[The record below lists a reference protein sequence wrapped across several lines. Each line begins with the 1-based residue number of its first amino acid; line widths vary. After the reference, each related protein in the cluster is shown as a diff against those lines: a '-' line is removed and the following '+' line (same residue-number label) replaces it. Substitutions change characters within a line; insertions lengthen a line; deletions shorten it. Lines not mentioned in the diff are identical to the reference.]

1 MNHFPP
7 SIQLLIAYGFIILLL
22 ALLVRLR
29 SWRGRG
35 LALVCALVMA
45 VLILIFSTW
54 TRQILVPFNADE
66 QRRDF
71 LLTGDEPAYLMTALS
86 LARDGDTDVANNSEA
101 KDYLIYQ
108 HRPYQGS
115 GFSFYNKLVH
125 GRISGREQSWGK
137 ARYMRHR
144 PGTSVLIAPVFFLAH
159 HNHRFWAYTL
169 LSFCFACFA
178 AIAVY
183 SLGQTILPPTL
194 ALLLTGICGLAPP
207 VYFYLNQIYPELP
220 AGILL
225 TAMALLFL
233 LPRRPGLFPF
243 FLAALVI
250 WFSDR
255 TILATLILC
264 AGGWFGL
271 AGAGRKTAAVLILGC
286 SGGLFA
292 WYCWHRF
299 GVPWPVSHNTK
310 MGFSPEKIP
319 VRLLQIFCDG
329 KQGWVWLFPPAL
341 LLPVMIW
348 QTLREQEKKI
358 PVTALVLA
366 LISVLILVAAFD
378 DWQGGTNPRGRYY
391 VIPQLLFLVLAAAW
405 VSPGGTIRQ
414 PRLWWL
420 IGLGGLA
427 LTQLFWLAPNP
438 KWWFA
443 RYHPLFTWKAIQPW
457 YAFIPQLPDNAP
469 RQEWLKLFRLTPL
482 LILPSLTCFLLPG
495 SRRTGRFREGT
506 DQ

>member
-1 MNHFPP
+1 MNHLPP
-7 SIQLLIAYGFIILLL
+7 SLLL
-22 ALLVRLR
+22 AAAYCCVLLPLLMLGRLR
-29 SWRGRG
+29 FHQKKIPALICG
-35 LALVCALVMA
+35 LLLA
-45 VLILIFSTW
+45 VLTFVLSTY
-54 TRQILVPFNADE
+54 TRQILIPFNADE

-86 LARDGDTDVANNSEA
+86 LARDGDTDVANNSDA
-101 KDYLIYQ
+101 QNYLIYQ
-108 HRPYQGS
+108 RRPYRGS

-125 GRISGREQSWGK
+125 GRIRDREESWGS

-169 LSFCFACFA
+169 LSFCFSCFA

-183 SLGQTILPPTL
+183 SLGRTLLPPTVS
-194 ALLLTGICGLAPP
+194 LLLTGICGLAPP

-225 TAMALLFL
+225 ASMALLLL
-233 LPRRPGLFPF
+233 LPRQPGLLLFFP
-243 FLAALVI
+243 AALVI

-255 TILATLILC
+255 AILASLILS
-264 AGGWFGL
+264 AGGWL
-271 AGAGRKTAAVLILGC
+271 CLTDRRKKTASFLILGV
-286 SGGLFA
+286 SGALFA

-299 GVPWPVSHNTK
+299 GVPYPISHNTK
-310 MGFSPEKIP
+310 MGFSPEMIP
-319 VRLLQIFCDG
+319 VRLVQIFFDG

-348 QTLREQEKKI
+348 HTLREQEKKI
-358 PVTALVLA
+358 PVTALILSLV
-366 LISVLILVAAFD
+366 SVLVLVAAFD

-391 VIPQLLFLVLAAAW
+391 VIPQLLFLILAAAW
-405 VSPGGTIRQ
+405 VAPGKK
-414 PRLWWL
+414 PRPLRLYWL

-427 LTQLFWLAPNP
+427 LAQLFWLAPNP

-469 RQEWLKLFRLTPL
+469 RQEWLKLLKLAPL
-482 LILPSLTCFLLPG
+482 LLIPSLTCFLLPEP
-495 SRRTGRFREGT
+495 RKTGKPGGGT
-506 DQ
+506 GQ